1 VKYEED
7 GFVKMVLLNA
17 GKAPPRFGTPEWR
30 ELNLANDQIKNWL
43 NGVVRFLSR
52 NDGWND
58 ADREDVVSSIL
69 LRLMDGGAKRP
80 WTDERIVG
88 TGKQL
93 VRQIAGRVVSNYRR
107 QRLPVTISPRTWADM
122 KAKRLLPS
130 VTAQLT
136 GEPIQD
142 VARDESVR
150 QLHVECRELTTIN
163 ARIYLE
169 GLAKMLPERERRM
182 FEVVKIAGIEDA
194 DQIEIAQRMGYSATE
209 FATDKAAL
217 RRAAKK
223 LLDEPMP
230 RGKTIQ

>member
-1 VKYEED
+1 
-7 GFVKMVLLNA
+7 
-17 GKAPPRFGTPEWR
+17 
-30 ELNLANDQIKNWL
+30 
-43 NGVVRFLSR
+43 
-52 NDGWND
+52 
-58 ADREDVVSSIL
+58 
-69 LRLMDGGAKRP
+69 
-80 WTDERIVG
+80 
-88 TGKQL
+88 
-93 VRQIAGRVVSNYRR
+93 
-107 QRLPVTISPRTWADM
+107 M